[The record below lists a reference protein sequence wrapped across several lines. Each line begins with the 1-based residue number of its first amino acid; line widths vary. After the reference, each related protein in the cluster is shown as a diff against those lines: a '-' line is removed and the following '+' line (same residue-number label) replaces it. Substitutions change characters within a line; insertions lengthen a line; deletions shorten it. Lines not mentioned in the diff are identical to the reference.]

1 MGRARAETRDLLFPT
16 GPQAQRTSG
25 RLRLSFT
32 LAAPQI
38 KGGWN
43 TVLVHH
49 NAKAGDGNAVT
60 TVSLEP
66 GVKIRG
72 DDSAGRAPGGC
83 FSNRG
88 FFPPPQCPFPCKRAS
103 SGRGVPAQGNPR
115 AWVAGTPAG
124 GG

>member
-1 MGRARAETRDLLFPT
+1 MGWARAETRDLLFPT
-16 GPQAQRTSG
+16 GPQTQHTSG
-25 RLRLSFT
+25 RLGLSFT

-38 KGGWN
+38 KDGWH

-66 GVKIRG
+66 GVKTLCDG
-72 DDSAGRAPGGC
+72 SAWHGHGGC

-88 FFPPPQCPFPCKRAS
+88 FPSTSVPLPLSKGQAHCEVCPLTVTLS
-103 SGRGVPAQGNPR
+103 RG
-115 AWVAGTPAG
+115 
-124 GG
+124 